1 MERPSRLKPAVVDP
15 LDKVG
20 FVSKGDKSLLDHTA
34 QEGYFDA
41 IKTQY
46 HTLTGPPV
54 TNNDGCENTLASA
67 LESLSLHQYAPGD
80 RSGFKT
86 NGPFLAVST
95 AATAPGLSTLLL
107 AMRKLREAIVASA
120 RNDAFAKNVYIFII
134 RTTILLRHPESYHPA
149 ILHLFRRLQLAS
161 PLNDVEKKEFLG
173 YWLLDLACR
182 QQNLASAF
190 RVRNFYRYR
199 TEKVDMIL
207 SALIHGNWVIFGLAK
222 RSADVYETSLMQ
234 CADDRMANHTMQ
246 CMGKSYLS
254 LPKEYVERCTG
265 LRWGELK
272 EQKKLSWTLD
282 GGTIVIRQM
291 KKR

>member
-1 MERPSRLKPAVVDP
+1 M
-15 LDKVG
+15 
-20 FVSKGDKSLLDHTA
+20 
-34 QEGYFDA
+34 
-41 IKTQY
+41 
-46 HTLTGPPV
+46 
-54 TNNDGCENTLASA
+54 
-67 LESLSLHQYAPGD
+67 
-80 RSGFKT
+80 
-86 NGPFLAVST
+86 
-95 AATAPGLSTLLL
+95 

-120 RNDAFAKNVYIFII
+120 RNDAFAKDVYIFVI

-149 ILHLFRRLQLAS
+149 ILHLLRRLHLAS

-182 QQNLASAF
+182 QQDLASAF

-199 TEKVDMIL
+199 TQKVDMIL
-207 SALIHGNWVIFGLAK
+207 SALVHGNWVMLRLAK
-222 RSADVYETSLMQ
+222 RRADVYETSLMQ
-234 CADDRMANHTMQ
+234 WADENMANHATQ

-272 EQKKLSWTLD
+272 KQKVSWTLD